1 MIGLTLTPEQEA
13 EYDREVAELGERAVE
28 WLDNYQMATLYSAP
42 DDRTWSQILMMIR
55 SIQAYT
61 GFVPPEW
68 MPAFDEQG
76 MWVPPW
82 TR

>member
-42 DDRTWSQILMMIR
+42 DNRTWSQILMMIR
-55 SIQAYT
+55 SIQACT

-76 MWVPPW
+76 MWVPSW
-82 TR
+82 KR

>member
-1 MIGLTLTPEQEA
+1 VTGLTLTPEQEA
-13 EYDREVAELGERAVE
+13 EYDLEVAELGEQAVE

-55 SIQAYT
+55 SIQASY

-76 MWVPPW
+76 MWVPSW
-82 TR
+82 KR